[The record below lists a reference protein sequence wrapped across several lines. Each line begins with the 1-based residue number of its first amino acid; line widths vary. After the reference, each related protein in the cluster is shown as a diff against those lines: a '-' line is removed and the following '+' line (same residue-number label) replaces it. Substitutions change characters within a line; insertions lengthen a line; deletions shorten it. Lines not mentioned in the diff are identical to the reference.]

1 MTLALAGVKLDNKDT
16 WSKSDPFVRISK
28 ARENGAWVPVLKT
41 EVRAGS
47 AGLSLTAFGSRCP
60 AALLPAVQ
68 LPHSRASV
76 PLPSPAQVIDNN
88 LNPTWKPFQ
97 ASMAQLCNCDPHRPL
112 LLEVR
117 APHAGLDSHGFCAAS

>member
-60 AALLPAVQ
+60 AALL
-68 LPHSRASV
+68 SS
-76 PLPSPAQVIDNN
+76 SP
-88 LNPTWKPFQ
+88 T
-97 ASMAQLCNCDPHRPL
+97 
-112 LLEVR
+112 
-117 APHAGLDSHGFCAAS
+117 AGLLSRFPPLRR